1 MPVPRLDHTRRVN
14 LLLPLLVPA
23 GTLALTAAVLALA
36 GFSPARGLA
45 ALVEGSVGTMD
56 AFLSGTLVRST
67 PLMLTGLA
75 VAIAFRTGLWNI
87 GAEGQLLAGAG
98 AATAAALA
106 IGDAI
111 GVAALPVVLL
121 SGAAAG
127 AAVAG
132 IAALLRSRFGVIE
145 VISTIM
151 LNFVAIHATGWLVRG
166 PLQEPTAVYPQ
177 SGSVPGVA
185 RLPLMLPGTRL
196 HWGVAIAIVCALVLG
211 WGVRHLWAGF
221 RLRAVGASPSAAASA
236 GMIDVAGVSTRVF
249 LLSGALA
256 GLAGAVELTGVTH
269 ALYENFSPGWGYSAI
284 AVALLARLDPWLV
297 IPSALMFGALQAG
310 ASAMQRDAGVPFA
323 LVGVIEALLI
333 LAILAGA
340 AFGARR
346 REEGR

>member
-1 MPVPRLDHTRRVN
+1 MPSRRLN

-23 GTLALTAAVLALA
+23 GTLVLTAGVLALA
-36 GFSPARGLA
+36 GFSPARGLG
-45 ALVEGSVGTMD
+45 ALVDGSVGSAD
-56 AFLSGTLVRST
+56 AILSGTLVRAT
-67 PLMLTGLA
+67 PLLLTGLA
-75 VAIAFRTGLWNI
+75 VAIAFRAGLWNI

-98 AATAAALA
+98 AATAAGLA
-106 IGDAI
+106 VGGSV
-111 GVAALPVVLL
+111 GVAALPMVLL
-121 SGAAAG
+121 AGAAAG
-127 AAVAG
+127 AVVAG

-166 PLQEPTAVYPQ
+166 PLQEPSAVYPQ
-177 SGSVPGVA
+177 SASLPAVA

-196 HWGVAIAIVCALVLG
+196 HWGVAIAMASALLAG
-211 WGVRHLWAGF
+211 WGVRRLWAGF
-221 RLRAVGASPSAAASA
+221 RLRAVGANPLAAASA

-310 ASAMQRDAGVPFA
+310 GGAMQRDAGVPYA

-333 LAILAGA
+333 LAVLAGA
-340 AFGARR
+340 AYGPIRTA
-346 REEGR
+346 EGDVGS